1 MFRLKIQQD
10 KEARE
15 AELAEAKLKADA
27 PLQLAQAQTMSAMA
41 NIFSRF
47 AKTKEFEKM
56 FDMEDDASG

>member
-15 AELAEAKLKADA
+15 AELAEAKL
-27 PLQLAQAQTMSAMA
+27 PLQLPQAKPVTTIL

-47 AKTKEFEKM
+47 SKTKGFEKM